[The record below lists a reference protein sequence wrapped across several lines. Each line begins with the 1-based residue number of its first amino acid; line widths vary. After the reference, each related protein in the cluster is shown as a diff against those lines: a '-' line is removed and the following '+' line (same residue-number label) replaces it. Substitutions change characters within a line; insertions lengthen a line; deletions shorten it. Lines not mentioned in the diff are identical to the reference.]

1 MPAETTV
8 NTGAFARVPNS
19 AAAVRLGGAAIAK
32 PPLAMVA
39 PSPGGSAPLLLGPKM
54 RPRDEAVFWLS
65 AAAEIEH
72 ALMVQYL
79 FAAYTID
86 HASTAAENDAER
98 LATEI
103 KNSLLQIAREEMGH
117 FITVQNLLHIVG
129 GPLHFGR
136 QYSPFEAVIQPFRY
150 RLESLTLDS
159 LAKYVISEC
168 PNRPFSELVL
178 RPDPAQDA
186 ALKQKL
192 ADDIEPRSIRSNGD
206 VALWHVGALYKRLS
220 ELFLSELD
228 DTDLRTDRSG
238 LQAMWA
244 DWGYEAPPGTDGR
257 IVLVETLT
265 ATTASDLRREA
276 VAAIAKIGEQG
287 EAFDAPVVDG
297 DESHFERF
305 LCMYEK
311 LERVEGVLGRP
322 LALPVAANPN
332 TTPAPAP
339 TTNIMLGMGQD
350 HLEAGRISHE
360 RALRWAHLFNLRYRI
375 LLGCLH
381 HALLHDTPTYETQ
394 DGPQK
399 GDRTPKGL
407 LQWWTFSEMR
417 RLRIIAEKLTEL
429 PTGDAAGPRAGAPFE
444 LPYSLRMPHLDTD
457 RWAIHA
463 DVFAMAKAFIDEKML
478 VAGETGSDFLTSVA
492 KADAQ
497 SAAIAA
503 ALSRAASLPPG
514 THSTD
519 FRKFAHILDEAVR
532 GFAFRAGHGP
542 FWRNATRAA
551 VVDSGRIV
559 PGRPDESNLLGR
571 IAIPQS
577 EDGGMPRERPRIAG
591 ERVEF
596 VRDWIA
602 RGAPDNV
609 PGGEV
614 GVTAEPA
621 PPREPVAAPP
631 PPPPVLLSFARD
643 IKPLFRDKDRNRML
657 FRFDLFLLDDVRQNA
672 ADIFSAVS
680 SGRMP
685 CDVPWDSSKVASFR
699 KWMDDGSPP

>member
-8 NTGAFARVPNS
+8 NTSAFARVPNS
-19 AAAVRLGGAAIAK
+19 AAAARLDHAAGAK
-32 PPLAMVA
+32 PPVGMVA
-39 PSPGGSAPLLLGPKM
+39 PSPGGSAPLLYGPKM

-86 HASTAAENDAER
+86 PESTPNNAKADATR
-98 LATEI
+98 I

-117 FITVQNLLHIVG
+117 FITVQNLLQIVG

-150 RLESLTLDS
+150 RLEPLTLDS
-159 LAKYVISEC
+159 LAKYVIAEC

-192 ADDIEPRSIRSNGD
+192 ADDIEPRAIRSNGD
-206 VALWHVGALYKRLS
+206 VALWHVGALFKRLS
-220 ELFLSELD
+220 ELFKSELAD
-228 DTDLRTDRSG
+228 DDLRTDRGG
-238 LQAMWA
+238 LQAMWT
-244 DWGYEAPPGTDGR
+244 DWGYEAPRGTDGK
-257 IVLVETLT
+257 IVLVEALT
-265 ATTASDLRREA
+265 AKTASALRSEA

-287 EAFDAPVVDG
+287 EGFDAEIADG

-305 LCMYEK
+305 LGLYEK
-311 LERVEGVLGRP
+311 LEQVEGALGRP

-332 TTPAPAP
+332 TTPAPAR
-339 TTNIMLGMGQD
+339 TNNIMLGMGQD
-350 HLEAGRISHE
+350 HLEAGRISNE
-360 RALRWAHLFNLRYRI
+360 RTLRWAHLFNLRYRI

-381 HALLHDTPTYETQ
+381 HALLHDTPAYTL

-417 RLRIIAEKLTEL
+417 RLKTIAEKLREL
-429 PTGDAAGPRAGAPFE
+429 PAGDSAGPRAGAPFE
-444 LPYSLRMPHLDTD
+444 LPYSLRMPHVDTD
-457 RWAIHA
+457 RWAVHA

-478 VAGETGSDFLTSVA
+478 VAGETGSDFLNSVA
-492 KADAQ
+492 QADAQ
-497 SAAIAA
+497 SAAMAV
-503 ALSRAASLPPG
+503 ALSRAAPLPAG
-514 THSTD
+514 AHATD
-519 FRKFAHILDEAVR
+519 FRKFARILDEAVR
-532 GFAFRAGHGP
+532 GFAFGSSPHGA
-542 FWRNATRAA
+542 FWRDATRAA
-551 VVDSGRIV
+551 VVGTGLIAPGDPDGSPVVERIT
-559 PGRPDESNLLGR
+559 L
-571 IAIPQS
+571 PQS
-577 EDGGMPRERPRIAG
+577 DTKGMPRERPRIAG

-614 GVTAEPA
+614 GVAAEPA
-621 PPREPVAAPP
+621 PPREPPAAPP
-631 PPPPVLLSFARD
+631 PPPPAVLLSFAQD
-643 IKPLFRDKDRNRML
+643 IKPLFRDKDRSRML
-657 FRFDLFLLDDVRQNA
+657 FRFDLFLFDDVKQNA
-672 ADIFSAVS
+672 PDILDAVS

-685 CDVPWDSSKVASFR
+685 CDVPWDSSKVATFQ
-699 KWMDDGSPP
+699 KWIDDGLLP

>member
-19 AAAVRLGGAAIAK
+19 AAAARLARAAVAR
-32 PPLAMVA
+32 PPLGMVA
-39 PSPGGSAPLLLGPKM
+39 PSPGGSAPLLFGPKM

-72 ALMVQYL
+72 ALMAQYL

-86 HASTAAENDAER
+86 PASTPPENDARR

-117 FITVQNLLHIVG
+117 FITVQNLLQVVG

-150 RLESLTLDS
+150 RLEPLTLDS
-159 LAKYVISEC
+159 LAKYVIAES
-168 PNRPFSELVL
+168 PNRPWSELVL

-192 ADDIEPRSIRSNGD
+192 ADDIEPRAIRSNGD
-206 VALWHVGALYKRLS
+206 VALWHVGALFKRLS
-220 ELFLSELD
+220 ELFQSELGD
-228 DTDLRTDRSG
+228 DDLRTDRSG

-244 DWGYEAPPGTDGR
+244 DWGYEAPPGTDGK
-257 IVLVETLT
+257 IVLVEALT
-265 ATTASDLRREA
+265 ATTASDLRRDA
-276 VAAIAKIGEQG
+276 VAAITKIGEQG

-297 DESHFERF
+297 DELHFERF
-305 LCMYEK
+305 LSMYEK
-311 LERVEGVLGRP
+311 LERVEAVLGRP
-322 LALPVAANPN
+322 LALPVAPNPN
-332 TTPAPAP
+332 TTPEPAP
-339 TTNIMLGMGQD
+339 TNNIMLGMGQD
-350 HLEAGRISHE
+350 HLEAGRISNE
-360 RALRWAHLFNLRYRI
+360 RSLRWAHLFNLRYRI

-381 HALLHDTPTYETQ
+381 HALLHDTPAYETQ
-394 DGPQK
+394 NGPQK

-417 RLRIIAEKLTEL
+417 RLKIIAEKLTEL
-429 PTGDAAGPRAGAPFE
+429 PTGDTAGPRAGAPFE
-444 LPYSLRMPHLDTD
+444 LPYSLRMPHVDTD
-457 RWAIHA
+457 RWAMHA

-492 KADAQ
+492 QADAQ
-497 SAAIAA
+497 SAAIAG
-503 ALSRAASLPPG
+503 ALSRAAPLPAG

-532 GFAFRAGHGP
+532 GFSFRSPHGP

-551 VVDSGRIV
+551 VVDSGRVV
-559 PGRPDESNLLGR
+559 PGDPDASNLLSR
-571 IAIPQS
+571 IARSQS
-577 EDGGMPRERPRIAG
+577 EDGGMPRERPRIAP

-609 PGGEV
+609 PGDAV
-614 GVTAEPA
+614 GVTAEPT
-621 PPREPVAAPP
+621 PPREPPVAPP
-631 PPPPVLLSFARD
+631 PAPAVLLSFAQD
-643 IKPLFRDKDRNRML
+643 IKPLFRDRDRNRML
-657 FRFDLFLLDDVRQNA
+657 FRFDLFLFDDVKQNA
-672 ADIFSAVS
+672 ADILDAVS
-680 SGRMP
+680 TGRMP
-685 CDVPWDSSKVASFR
+685 CDVPWDSSKVATFK
-699 KWMDDGSPP
+699 KWMEDGLLA